1 LRGSRQ
7 DHHQSYAH
15 CPCIGAPN
23 RQIAAIAGNEHRERA
38 PVAAMAKSTSMKQG
52 FLDRARAEPAAAA
65 AIAVF
70 VLSLATLAG
79 AWFFEY
85 VLKLAPC
92 PLCLMQ
98 RIPYHI
104 IIPLSLL
111 LAIAALVGAPRNL
124 LLVGFAAIAIA
135 AACNVVLGIYHAGVE
150 WHWWAGPA
158 DCSGPLT
165 DLRTGGSL
173 LDQLHA
179 VHVVRCDEAAWRF
192 LGLSLAGYNVLISL
206 VLAMIAG
213 FGLSAAR
220 LAHGTASRAP
230 AS

>member
-1 LRGSRQ
+1 MASETTSALPRQ
-7 DHHQSYAH
+7 NWV
-15 CPCIGAPN
+15 G
-23 RQIAAIAGNEHRERA
+23 RA
-38 PVAAMAKSTSMKQG
+38 K
-52 FLDRARAEPAAAA
+52 AEPAAAA
-65 AIAVF
+65 AIAIF

-98 RIPYHI
+98 RIPYHVLI
-104 IIPLSLL
+104 SLSLL
-111 LAIAALVGAPRNL
+111 LAIAALVRAPRNL

-173 LDQLHA
+173 LDQLQS

-206 VLAMIAG
+206 ALAIIAG
-213 FGLSAAR
+213 FGLAVAR
-220 LAHGTASRAP
+220 LGHGAGSGATAR
-230 AS
+230 

>member
-1 LRGSRQ
+1 
-7 DHHQSYAH
+7 
-15 CPCIGAPN
+15 
-23 RQIAAIAGNEHRERA
+23 
-38 PVAAMAKSTSMKQG
+38 MASNMTSALPSQNWAE
-52 FLDRARAEPAAAA
+52 RARAEPAAAA

-70 VLSLATLAG
+70 VLSLATLGG

-98 RIPYHI
+98 RIPYHV

-111 LAIAALVGAPRNL
+111 LAIAALVRAPRNL
-124 LLVGFAAIAIA
+124 LLVGFAAIAIV
-135 AACNVVLGIYHAGVE
+135 AACNIVLGIYHAGVE

-206 VLAMIAG
+206 ALALIAG
-213 FGLSAAR
+213 FGLAAAR
-220 LAHGTASRAP
+220 LAHGVTSPIAAR
-230 AS
+230 